1 MIITKQFTTRLSKS
15 LDQYFSEISKVEL
28 LTPEKELE
36 LVIKMKKG
44 DENARNAL
52 IKANLRFVV
61 SVAKQYQNQGLPLSD
76 LINEGN
82 MGLIRATSKFD
93 ETRGFKFISYAV
105 WWIRQAI
112 TQAIA
117 DNVRIVH
124 LPLNV
129 ISDFRKISKATK
141 AFEDEYDRKPSREEI
156 SELLEMPL
164 DTITHVLKSSGFNSS
179 LDAPFNNG
187 EKEGKKML
195 DMLPDN
201 SLPAAD
207 DSLSKE
213 SLAQEIQN
221 VLTVLSE
228 REAKILV
235 MIFGIGRENRATLED
250 IGQSFHL
257 TRERVRQIKEEALKK
272 LRNSPKAHGLLIYLE

>member
-1 MIITKQFTTRLSKS
+1 LIITKQFTKRLSKS
-15 LDQYFSEISKVEL
+15 LDQYFAEISKVEL

-36 LVIKMKKG
+36 LVIRMKKG
-44 DENARNAL
+44 DENARSAL

-129 ISDFRKISKATK
+129 ISDFKKIRKATNT
-141 AFEDEYDRKPSREEI
+141 FEEEYDRKPSSEEL
-156 SELLEMPL
+156 SKLLEMPL
-164 DTITHVLKSSGFNSS
+164 DAITHALKTSGFDSS
-179 LDAPFNNG
+179 LDAPFNDG

-195 DMLPDN
+195 DVLPDN

-207 DSLSKE
+207 YNLSKE

-221 VLTVLSE
+221 VLSVLSE
-228 REAKILV
+228 REANILV
-235 MIFGIGRENRATLED
+235 MIYGIGRENRATLDD
-250 IGQSFHL
+250 IGQSLHL

-272 LRNSPKAHGLLIYLE
+272 IRNSRKAQGLLIYLE